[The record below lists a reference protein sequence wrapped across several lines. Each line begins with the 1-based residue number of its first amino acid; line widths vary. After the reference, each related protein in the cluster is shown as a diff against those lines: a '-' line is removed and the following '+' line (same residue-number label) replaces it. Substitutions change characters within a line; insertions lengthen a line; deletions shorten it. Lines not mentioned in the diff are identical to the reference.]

1 MPRPRK
7 RRALAYTHRPAVYKP
22 AGVPLDGLGRVSLL
36 YEELE
41 ALRLADLE
49 NLTQEEA
56 ARRMG
61 VSRST
66 FQRIVSHARRLV
78 TQALVEG
85 QALHIEGETITV
97 PPPHPRGP
105 RRPSARRQGGKH

>member
-7 RRALAYTHRPAVYKP
+7 RRALAHRPRPAIYKP
-22 AGVPLDGLGRVSLL
+22 AGVPLDGLTHLNLL

-49 NLTQEEA
+49 GLTQEEA
-56 ARRMG
+56 AGQMA

-66 FQRIVSHARRLV
+66 FQRIVARARQRV
-78 TQALVEG
+78 AQALVEG
-85 QALHIEGETITV
+85 HALQIEGGTFTV
-97 PPPHPRGP
+97 EPPRPRGP
-105 RRPSARRQGGKH
+105 RRNNSK